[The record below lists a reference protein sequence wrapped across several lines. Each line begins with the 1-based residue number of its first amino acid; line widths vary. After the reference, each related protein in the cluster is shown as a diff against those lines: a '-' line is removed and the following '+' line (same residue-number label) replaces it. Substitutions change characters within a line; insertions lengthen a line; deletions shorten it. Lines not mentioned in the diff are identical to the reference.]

1 MKPDKERVRIADIAE
16 ELGVSTATV
25 SNVIHGKTK
34 KISDRTV
41 RKVQQLLEERQYIP
55 SMAGI
60 LLAQNDSKIICVVI
74 NDHEKYEKRVLQDA
88 FVVGS
93 IDYLAEAIEQTGFF
107 MMLKKTDNIQ
117 DIVRYASMWNMAG
130 LVLIGF
136 CEQDY
141 EDLRERMHIPFV
153 VYDGYAKEIDRYA
166 NIAID
171 HFAGGYQMGKYL
183 LQMGH
188 TRILFAADN
197 DESMDHERYLGLQKA
212 VKEYAGQA
220 SDAETA
226 KADLF
231 LLPMQKEER
240 MAFYHNHMETIKSH
254 TALFCA
260 SDVYAIELMNYLIDA
275 GMKIPEDIS
284 IAGFDDIPESTIV
297 RPKLTTVRQD
307 MKQRAQMTM
316 EILTAWR
323 DGTDFDNSILLPVTI
338 VERDSVKNIQKHS

>member
-1 MKPDKERVRIADIAE
+1 MKPEKERVRIVDIAE

-93 IDYLAEAIEQTGFF
+93 IDYLAEVIEQTGFF
-107 MMLKKTDNIQ
+107 MMLKKTNNIQ

-141 EDLRERMHIPFV
+141 EDLRDRVHIPFV
-153 VYDGYAKEIDRYA
+153 VYDGFAKEIDRYA
-166 NIAID
+166 IIGID
-171 HFAGGYQMGKYL
+171 DFAGGYQMGKYL

-188 TRILFAADN
+188 EKILFVADN
-197 DESMDHERYLGLQKA
+197 DESMDHERYLGLQQA
-212 VKEYAGQA
+212 VKESGIGV
-220 SDAETA
+220 AEA
-226 KADLF
+226 NFF
-231 LLPMQKEER
+231 LLPFQKEER
-240 MAFYHNHMETIKSH
+240 MLFYQKNMEMIKRH
-254 TALFCA
+254 TVLFCA
-260 SDVYAIELMNYLIDA
+260 SDVYAIEVMNYLSDA

-297 RPKLTTVRQD
+297 RPRLTTVRQD
-307 MKQRAQMTM
+307 MEQRARMTM
-316 EILTAWR
+316 EILSAWR
-323 DGTDFDNSILLPVTI
+323 DDTPCERKILLPVSL

>member
-1 MKPDKERVRIADIAE
+1 MKPEKERVRIVDIAE

-60 LLAQNDSKIICVVI
+60 LLAQNDSKIICVVV
-74 NDHEKYEKRVLQDA
+74 NDHRKYEKRVLQDA

-93 IDYLAEAIEQTGFF
+93 IDYLSEVIKQTGFF
-107 MMLKKTDNIQ
+107 MMLQKTDNIE

-153 VYDGYAKEIDRYA
+153 VYDGFGKETERYA
-166 NIAID
+166 NISID
-171 HFAGGYQMGKYL
+171 HFAGGYQMGNYL
-183 LQMGH
+183 LKMGH

-197 DESMDHERYLGLQKA
+197 DVSMDHERYQGLEKA
-212 VKEYAGQA
+212 LKENPAQA
-220 SDAETA
+220 E
-226 KADLF
+226 ADF
-231 LLPMQKEER
+231 LLLPIQKEER
-240 MAFYHNHMETIKSH
+240 MAFYDSQMENIKSH
-254 TALFCA
+254 TAIFCA
-260 SDVYAIELMNYLIDA
+260 SDVYAIELMNYLTDC

-284 IAGFDDIPESTIV
+284 IAGFDDIPECTIV
-297 RPKLTTVRQD
+297 RPRLTTVRQD
-307 MKQRAQMTM
+307 MRKRAQTTM

-323 DGTDFDNSILLPVTI
+323 DGTEFAGKRVLPVTV
-338 VERDSVKNIQKHS
+338 VERDSVKNIQKHA